1 MRQLIS
7 RTVLLLLVAYAL
19 FSVYGAATLFWQPAG
34 SIGLATDYA
43 ATIRTVFPDSPAS
56 RVDIRD
62 GDRIRL
68 ADTPFKDRS
77 YVSGPGTSVPLGDT
91 ITVATT
97 RDGVDREFHLRAKLY
112 SMNTSER
119 AALLLLCVSALIFI
133 GVGATLIMLRQS
145 RATWGFGLFCLLI
158 LPTSIYP
165 LPLPPVPGLLVTL
178 FYDIVQNIGVAGLL
192 LFTLEF
198 PRPFA
203 SAWRDRI
210 RGLLPALAV
219 VLALMT
225 LYPDVANQLLAR
237 PAEIENAILQI
248 AFGAVYVLA
257 MVILCDSYR
266 RVDVDERARL
276 RWVLIGFAAGLFT
289 NYIGS
294 TLIFS
299 TLIAGT
305 PPAWLA
311 MTLTS
316 LDVLLPL
323 TVMHAVIR
331 HRVLDVRFVA
341 GRALVFAMMT
351 TLLAAAFALM
361 DYIFGTILE
370 DFQISRVIAA
380 VLSLGIAFTF
390 KWMEERLTRTVEAV
404 FFRKRHAAETRLRHA
419 GHMLPQ
425 ARSATVVAEALVDET
440 IEALDLASAALFA
453 RDGDG
458 SFRRTKSFGWS
469 DADCASLDDNDLLV
483 FTLRTDHAN
492 VDLTTFTWRRT
503 DIPDDGREPAIAIP
517 IRAHDELAAFALYG
531 AHADGGAI
539 EPSEL
544 TLLERLAY
552 GAGLASEQLEAQ
564 QMRAENA
571 RQRAAIADLTARLDE
586 LRHQSP

>member
-19 FSVYGAATLFWQPAG
+19 YSVYGAATLLWQPAG
-34 SIGLATDYA
+34 TIGLATDYA

-97 RDGVDREFHLRAKLY
+97 RDGVDREFHLKGKLY
-112 SMNTSER
+112 SMKTAER
-119 AALLLLCVSALIFI
+119 AALLLLCFSALIFI

-145 RATWGFGLFCLLI
+145 RATWGFGLYCLLT

-165 LPLPPVPGLLVTL
+165 LPLPPVPGLIATL
-178 FYDIVQNIGVAGLL
+178 FYDVVQNIGIAGLL

-203 SAWRDRI
+203 SAWRERI
-210 RGLLPALAV
+210 RSLLPALVV
-219 VLALMT
+219 VLSMMT

-237 PAEIENAILQI
+237 PAEIENSILQI
-248 AFGAVYVLA
+248 TFGVVFALA
-257 MVILCDSYR
+257 MVILFDSYQH
-266 RVDVDERARL
+266 VDQDERARL
-276 RWVLIGFAAGLFT
+276 RWVLIGFGAGLLT
-289 NYIGS
+289 NYIGN

-305 PPAWLA
+305 PPAWLS

-341 GRALVFAMMT
+341 GRALVFAVMT

-361 DYIFGTILE
+361 DYVFGTILE

-390 KWMEERLTRTVEAV
+390 KWMEERLTRTVEAI

-425 ARSATVVAEALVDET
+425 ARSTTVVAEALVDET
-440 IEALDLASAALFA
+440 VDALDLASVALFTL
-453 RDGDG
+453 DGTG
-458 SFRRTKSFGWS
+458 RFGRTKSFGWS
-469 DADCASLDDNDLLV
+469 DADCMSLDDSDLLV

-492 VDLTTFTWRRT
+492 LDMTTFTWRRT
-503 DIPDDGREPAIAIP
+503 DIPGDGREPAIAIP
-517 IRAHDELAAFALYG
+517 IRRHDELAGFVLYG

-544 TLLERLAY
+544 ALLERLAY
-552 GAGLASEQLEAQ
+552 GAGLAFEALEAQ
-564 QMRAENA
+564 QMRDENA